1 MPIEIIHLSK
11 SFEERSIFSDLCCS
25 FPDGKITCILGP
37 SGCGKTTLLNLIL
50 GLLKPDNGS
59 IEGLPQSRIA
69 AVFQEDRLISHL
81 SAISNV
87 RIVLN
92 RRFPKSE
99 ILRALEAVGLGE
111 AARQPVRELSGGMR
125 RRVALVRAL
134 LADSPLVIM
143 DEPFKGLDVDSRAIA
158 IDFTRNR
165 LKGRTALIVT
175 HDPAEAAMLNAEIL
189 DLKSRKPES
198 L

>member
-1 MPIEIIHLSK
+1 MPIEIIHLNK
-11 SFEERSIFSDLCCS
+11 SFDGRSVLSDLCCR

-50 GLLKPDNGS
+50 GLLKPDSGS
-59 IEGLPQSRIA
+59 IQGVPAKRIA
-69 AVFQEDRLISHL
+69 TVFQEDRLISHL

-92 RRFPKSE
+92 HRFPESE

-111 AARQPVRELSGGMR
+111 SARQPVRELSGGMQ

-143 DEPFKGLDVDSRAIA
+143 DEPFKGLDSETRTAVIH
-158 IDFTRNR
+158 FTRR
-165 LKGRTALIVT
+165 MLKGRTALIVT
-175 HDPAEAAMLNAEIL
+175 HDPAEAALLDAEIFEL
-189 DLKSRKPES
+189 Q
-198 L
+198 